1 MGLPRPQEG
10 EGLTMTDKDTL
21 TRNQRR
27 ALAALLA
34 NRTVT
39 AAAEVIGLRDRQI
52 YRYLELPAFRAAL
65 AQAEAEQ
72 LNEAGRRLLAGQGRA
87 LDTLE
92 EIIEDGAKDSDRR
105 QAAATWLD
113 FMFRYRD
120 LAVLEQRLSEL
131 EQAVYHGDPK
141 A

>member
-1 MGLPRPQEG
+1 
-10 EGLTMTDKDTL
+10 MTDNDTL

-39 AAAEVIGLRDRQI
+39 AAAEAIGLRDRQI
-52 YRYLELPAFRAAL
+52 YRYLEIPAFRAAL
-65 AQAEAEQ
+65 ARAEAEQ
-72 LNEAGRRLLAGQGRA
+72 LSEAGRRLLAGQDQA
-87 LDTLE
+87 LDALE
-92 EIIEDGAKDSDRR
+92 EIIQGLGGVKDSDRR

-120 LAVLEQRLSEL
+120 LAVLEQRIAEL
-131 EQAVYHGDPK
+131 EAVVYYTERK
-141 A
+141 